1 MANKEHVERLK
12 QGVGAWN
19 AWRRKDPGEWCD
31 LSEADLRN
39 RTLIGADL
47 SAVDLSN
54 ANLRRADLSW
64 ANLREACLIEADLIG
79 ADLRRAELDGAHFSR
94 ANLRS
99 ADLRWAGLHKADLQ
113 GANLYEANLR
123 GAELIGAELQGAN
136 LYGATLMGAKLI
148 GASLTTT
155 ALVRADLAWAD
166 LTGCRVYGVSAWGLK
181 LDGAKQQNL
190 IITAENEPEITV
202 DNIEVAQFV
211 YLLLNNQKIRDVI
224 DTITSK
230 AVLILGRFSLPERK
244 DILDKLRDELRKPG
258 SNYVPIVFDF
268 SVPASRN
275 VTETIN
281 VLAGLARFVIADIT
295 DATEVR
301 VELHSIVPAF
311 PSLAIQPILLK
322 GHSEFV
328 SFPSHLKSFTWL
340 LETFEYDGPE
350 DLLANLDKSVIGR
363 AEEKV
368 LELRGKTVPQ
378 APKS

>member
-123 GAELIGAELQGAN
+123 GAELIGADLQGAN

-202 DNIEVAQFV
+202 DNIEVAQFI

-230 AVLILGRFSLPERK
+230 AVLILGRFTLERK
-244 DILDKLRDELRKPG
+244 AVLDALREELRK
-258 SNYVPIVFDF
+258 
-268 SVPASRN
+268 R
-275 VTETIN
+275 
-281 VLAGLARFVIADIT
+281 
-295 DATEVR
+295 
-301 VELHSIVPAF
+301 
-311 PSLAIQPILLK
+311 
-322 GHSEFV
+322 
-328 SFPSHLKSFTWL
+328 
-340 LETFEYDGPE
+340 
-350 DLLANLDKSVIGR
+350 DLLADPVRLLGPSKPGRDRDNQGAGRPRPVRDRRRHRCDRGSGR
-363 AEEKV
+363 ASQHRSEI
-368 LELRGKTVPQ
+368 LPLSLSSPSCCADTL
-378 APKS
+378 SS